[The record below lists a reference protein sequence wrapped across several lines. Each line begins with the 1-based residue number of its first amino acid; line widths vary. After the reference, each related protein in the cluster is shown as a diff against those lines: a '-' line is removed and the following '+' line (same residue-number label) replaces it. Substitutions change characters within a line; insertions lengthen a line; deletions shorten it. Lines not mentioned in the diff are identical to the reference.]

1 MSLFNVSDCQGVIL
15 LVYSCIFTRGI
26 ANIQSDMDLQDGTL
40 LNEHGY
46 YAATVIPAYIVLV
59 ASGALAYVVA
69 GGTRNSLKVLFTL
82 KKKPQTLL
90 ANNAADS

>member
-15 LVYSCIFTRGI
+15 LVYSCILTRGI

-46 YAATVIPAYIVLV
+46 
-59 ASGALAYVVA
+59 ASQELINLMLIG
-69 GGTRNSLKVLFTL
+69 
-82 KKKPQTLL
+82 
-90 ANNAADS
+90 